1 MTDQLPANP
10 LARHVDEA
18 QQHRRP
24 QSRANGAFLKF
35 NGKTG
40 QWTLGQEE
48 TDVAG
53 AQVLINATK
62 IQHGYVRWGEIPPA
76 KAFTPDWTPYPEKPE
91 PLDGTD
97 YEGNPKTFHAEEARQ
112 FEGAFIGDDA
122 DLGQFIFNTSS
133 MAGVENTDVL
143 YDQMYMQAR
152 ENPEYVYPLVTLENE
167 WYKRSTGKVYKPVF
181 KIVAWCDVNGKPQSQ
196 AAKLED
202 KAEVPEDDEPEEQPP
217 RRRRRRTA

>member
-1 MTDQLPANP
+1 MTDQLPSNP

-40 QWTLGQEE
+40 DWSLGQEE

-76 KAFTPDWTPYPEKPE
+76 KAFTPDWTPYPAKPE
-91 PLDGTD
+91 PLDGED
-97 YEGNPKTFHAEEARQ
+97 YEGKPKTFHAEEARQ
-112 FEGAFIGDDA
+112 FEGAFFGDDA

-133 MAGVENTDVL
+133 MAGVENTDAL

-196 AAKLED
+196 AAKLE
-202 KAEVPEDDEPEEQPP
+202 ADDEPEEEQPEEEQPP